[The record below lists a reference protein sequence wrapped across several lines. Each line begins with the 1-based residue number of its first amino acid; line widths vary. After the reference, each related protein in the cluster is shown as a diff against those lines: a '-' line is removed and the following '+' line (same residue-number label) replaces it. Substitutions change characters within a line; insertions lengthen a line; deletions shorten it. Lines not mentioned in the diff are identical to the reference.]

1 MRASMQAIEQNSDL
15 TQRIQIDSKD
25 EVGSLA
31 QAING
36 MLDKFGSSLGLV
48 TETSERLSS
57 AADRIASSSSQTAE
71 AAGQQLNEAESMAHS
86 IGDLKHIAS
95 EAGDSAARTVE
106 ASVYADSE
114 ASKTT
119 QTTREAID
127 GILSLVREIQQA
139 AEVIEAL
146 DQRSQNVS
154 EVLDVIK
161 GIAEQ
166 TNLLALNAAIEA
178 ARAGEMGRGF
188 AVVADEVRKLAN
200 MSHDS
205 TRSIDEIVMQLR
217 QEAKRA
223 VQVMHAAR
231 ETASQHSQALGNA
244 VGGLDQIVVRVS
256 DIRALNAEMEKS
268 VRGQVSLTDNV
279 DQRVAIIGQIAER
292 TAKDAAETRGVGDEL
307 VELARELKSLV
318 GHFRLR

>member
-1 MRASMQAIEQNSDL
+1 
-15 TQRIQIDSKD
+15 
-25 EVGSLA
+25 
-31 QAING
+31 
-36 MLDKFGSSLGLV
+36 
-48 TETSERLSS
+48 
-57 AADRIASSSSQTAE
+57 
-71 AAGQQLNEAESMAHS
+71 
-86 IGDLKHIAS
+86 
-95 EAGDSAARTVE
+95 
-106 ASVYADSE
+106 
-114 ASKTT
+114 
-119 QTTREAID
+119 
-127 GILSLVREIQQA
+127 
-139 AEVIEAL
+139 
-146 DQRSQNVS
+146 
-154 EVLDVIK
+154 
-161 GIAEQ
+161 
-166 TNLLALNAAIEA
+166 
-178 ARAGEMGRGF
+178 
-188 AVVADEVRKLAN
+188 
-200 MSHDS
+200 
-205 TRSIDEIVMQLR
+205 MQLR

>member
-1 MRASMQAIEQNSDL
+1 
-15 TQRIQIDSKD
+15 
-25 EVGSLA
+25 
-31 QAING
+31 
-36 MLDKFGSSLGLV
+36 
-48 TETSERLSS
+48 
-57 AADRIASSSSQTAE
+57 
-71 AAGQQLNEAESMAHS
+71 
-86 IGDLKHIAS
+86 
-95 EAGDSAARTVE
+95 
-106 ASVYADSE
+106 
-114 ASKTT
+114 
-119 QTTREAID
+119 
-127 GILSLVREIQQA
+127 
-139 AEVIEAL
+139 
-146 DQRSQNVS
+146 
-154 EVLDVIK
+154 VLDVIK

-223 VQVMHAAR
+223 VQVMQAAR

-256 DIRALNAEMEKS
+256 DIRDLNAEMEQS
-268 VRGQVSLTDNV
+268 VRSQVSLTDNV

-292 TAKDAAETRGVGDEL
+292 TANDAAETRGVGDEL
-307 VELARELKSLV
+307 VVLARELKSLV